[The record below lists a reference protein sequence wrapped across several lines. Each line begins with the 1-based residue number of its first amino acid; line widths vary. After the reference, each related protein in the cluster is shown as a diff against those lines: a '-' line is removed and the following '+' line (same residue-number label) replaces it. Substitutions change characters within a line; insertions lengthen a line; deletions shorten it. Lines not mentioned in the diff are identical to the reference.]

1 MLSIIFRMGRYG
13 IANFVFFVLDL
24 AAVYILTTFLGW
36 YYIVSVAVGFITTT
50 AGLFFANRRWTF
62 ETSVHPLPG
71 IMYATGVAVVGL
83 AIITAITY
91 VGVEQFGLYY
101 IAARLIAAI
110 FAFIWSYIA
119 DSLFTFRVP
128 PFS

>member
-1 MLSIIFRMGRYG
+1 MGRYG

-24 AAVYILTTFLGW
+24 AVVYILTSFLGW
-36 YYIVSVAVGFITTT
+36 HYVLSVAFGFITTT
-50 AGLFFANRRWTF
+50 AGLFFANRKWTF
-62 ETSVHPLPG
+62 ASTVHPLPG
-71 IMYATGVAVVGL
+71 IAYATGVAIVGL

-91 VGVEQFGLYY
+91 VGVEYFGLYY